1 MSLSIADIQ
10 KEALRIYTDIQSGE
24 LVDACS
30 MSAVNTPVKEAW
42 STTEDLVDKGPLSSQ
57 DREQLI
63 ALLDPPIAEEIK
75 DRSGDFDL
83 IYEFLLSALK
93 VK

>member
-1 MSLSIADIQ
+1 MSLSITDIR
-10 KEALRIYTDIQSGE
+10 KEALRMYTDIQSGE

-42 STTEDLVDKGPLSSQ
+42 SATEDLIEKGPLSSQ
-57 DREQLI
+57 DRKQLI
-63 ALLDPPIAEEIK
+63 ALLGPQIAG
-75 DRSGDFDL
+75 RSTDQSDDFDL

-93 VK
+93 IK